1 MLKKLMSFYKNNLGV
16 ITAGTASIYG
26 GDYRP
31 YNA

>member
-1 MLKKLMSFYKNNLGV
+1 MFKKLMSFYKNNLNV
-16 ITAGTASIYG
+16 ITAGAASLYG